1 MSTVLVVE
9 DSCTQRHMI
18 CNLLADNAFAV
29 IDAEDGRE
37 ALAKAH
43 YAHPDVVIL
52 DIILPKLNG
61 YEVCR
66 QLKADP
72 LTKDIPVIMCS
83 SKSLKSDHYWGLKNG
98 ADAYISKPFQPHEL
112 IETVK
117 RLLRKQT
124 A

>member
-9 DSCTQRHMI
+9 DSRTQRQMI
-18 CNLLADNAFAV
+18 CDLLADNAFAI

-37 ALAKAH
+37 ALSKAH
-43 YAHPDVVIL
+43 YAHPDIVIL
-52 DIILPKLNG
+52 DIIIPQLNG

-66 QLKADP
+66 RLKADP
-72 LTKDIPVIMCS
+72 RTKDIPVIMCS
-83 SKSLKSDHYWGLKNG
+83 SKSLNSDHYWGLKNG
-98 ADAYISKPFQPHEL
+98 ADAYISKPFQPQEL

-117 RLLRKQT
+117 SLLREQT

>member
-9 DSCTQRHMI
+9 DSRTQRQMI
-18 CNLLADNAFAV
+18 CDLLADNAFAT
-29 IDAEDGRE
+29 IDAGDGRE
-37 ALAKAH
+37 ALSKAH
-43 YAHPDVVIL
+43 YAHPDIVIL
-52 DIILPKLNG
+52 DIIIPQLNG

-72 LTKDIPVIMCS
+72 RTKDIPVIMCS
-83 SKSLKSDHYWGLKNG
+83 SKSLNSDHYWGLKNG
-98 ADAYISKPFQPHEL
+98 ADAYISKPFQPQEL

-117 RLLRKQT
+117 SLLRKQT

>member
-9 DSCTQRHMI
+9 DSRTQRQMI
-18 CNLLADNAFAV
+18 CDLLADNAFAI
-29 IDAEDGRE
+29 IDAGDGRE
-37 ALAKAH
+37 ALSKAH
-43 YAHPDVVIL
+43 YAHPDIVIL
-52 DIILPKLNG
+52 DIIIPQLNG

-72 LTKDIPVIMCS
+72 RTKHIPVIMCS
-83 SKSLKSDHYWGLKNG
+83 SKSLNSDHYWGLKNG
-98 ADAYISKPFQPHEL
+98 ADAYISKPFLPQEL

-117 RLLRKQT
+117 SLLRKKT

>member
-9 DSCTQRHMI
+9 DSRTQRQMI
-18 CNLLADNAFAV
+18 CDLLADNAFAI
-29 IDAEDGRE
+29 IDAGDGRE
-37 ALAKAH
+37 ALSKAH
-43 YAHPDVVIL
+43 YAHPDIVIL
-52 DIILPKLNG
+52 DIIIPQLNG

-72 LTKDIPVIMCS
+72 RTKHIPVIMCS
-83 SKSLKSDHYWGLKNG
+83 SKSLNSDHYWGLKNG
-98 ADAYISKPFQPHEL
+98 ADAYISKPFLPQEL

-117 RLLRKQT
+117 SLLRKQT